1 MQVCQHPNSRMR
13 EWGAEA
19 LTALIKAGLAYKH
32 EPPLAQNQVLTDRAR
47 HTIMNSKKVLKVFPQ
62 RFLITFLS

>member
-1 MQVCQHPNSRMR
+1 MR

-32 EPPLAQNQVLTDRAR
+32 DPPLAQNQVGNNTMGYLEEEKTKTKANMHLSDIR
-47 HTIMNSKKVLKVFPQ
+47 LQP
-62 RFLITFLS
+62 LIGSE

>member
-1 MQVCQHPNSRMR
+1 MR

-32 EPPLAQNQVLTDRAR
+32 DPPLAQNQVCDWHSEYL
-47 HTIMNSKKVLKVFPQ
+47 KKNLLNGVTFSGFHP
-62 RFLITFLS
+62 LILLVRDADI

>member
-1 MQVCQHPNSRMR
+1 MR

-32 EPPLAQNQVLTDRAR
+32 DPPLAQNQVGNDTMGYLEEEKTKTKANM
-47 HTIMNSKKVLKVFPQ
+47 H
-62 RFLITFLS
+62 LSDIR